1 MAQVARQVQWC
12 RCRRRA
18 TSSSGGTLGG
28 DARGI
33 RRQRPRAGT
42 GDAPAEFLL
51 TSMDCSVDMFITCSH
66 THRMSKMI
74 QLRHVP
80 DALHRKLRL
89 RAIEANMTLSEFL
102 IREVAAVAE
111 RPSIDD
117 LLARIRSRS
126 GADLAESP
134 AEAVRAER
142 ESRR

>member
-1 MAQVARQVQWC
+1 
-12 RCRRRA
+12 
-18 TSSSGGTLGG
+18 
-28 DARGI
+28 
-33 RRQRPRAGT
+33 
-42 GDAPAEFLL
+42 
-51 TSMDCSVDMFITCSH
+51 
-66 THRMSKMI
+66 MSKMI